1 MFNDHGN
8 SALFNHILTTYK
20 SDDGKYYAKLE
31 YDYEDHIGNLHHVLI
46 PKIVLPFVTSDIF
59 IDGTMSWPSV
69 DLFHKED
76 PILKVGGY
84 EFRIESIKCVPEAPD
99 REAYRVDRIIKKA
112 PPKEMTLSEIEK
124 KLGYSVKIV
133 SGKDDT

>member
-8 SALFNHILTTYK
+8 PTLFNHILTTYK

-31 YDYEDHIGNLHHVLI
+31 YDYEDNIGNLHHVSI
-46 PKIVLPFVTSDIF
+46 PKIVLPFVTSNIF
-59 IDGTMSWPSV
+59 IDINWPSV
-69 DLFHKED
+69 DPFYKKDL
-76 PILKVGGY
+76 ILKVGGY
-84 EFRIESIKCVPEAPD
+84 EFRIESLKCVPEAPD
-99 REAYRVDRIIKKA
+99 KEVYMVDRIIKKA
-112 PPKEMTLSEIEK
+112 PPKEMTLSEIEE

>member
-8 SALFNHILTTYK
+8 STLFNHMLTTYK
-20 SDDGKYYAKLE
+20 LDDGKYYAKLE
-31 YDYEDHIGNLHHVLI
+31 YNYEDHIGNLHYVLI
-46 PKIVLPFVTSDIF
+46 PKIELPFVTSNIF
-59 IDGTMSWPSV
+59 MDLSMNWP
-69 DLFHKED
+69 FHKED

-99 REAYRVDRIIKKA
+99 NEAYMVDRIIKKA
-112 PPKEMTLSEIEK
+112 PPKEMTLSEIEE